1 MSLDRFETALIL
13 PADIIRVPRYIYV
26 HELVPRG
33 DRGFCAFPADSFSP
47 DLLVLRSFPRLT
59 ISTFGTST
67 ARSAPL
73 NSTAHIKLG
82 RTVKPVAR
90 LSQWRANCPSR
101 EPIVRFVFP
110 RPAGSPT
117 RVGSSM
123 HFSAQGTK
131 NHHRW
136 ERLCLIELAGRAI
149 PMADEK
155 CADCGARH
163 VECFRIDRSAV
174 SEVGGGRWDVVQV
187 VEKWERWCRDVLG

>member
-1 MSLDRFETALIL
+1 M
-13 PADIIRVPRYIYV
+13 PRYIYV

-33 DRGFCAFPADSFSP
+33 DRGFCAFSVKGLSRGHLFS
-47 DLLVLRSFPRLT
+47 RLT
-59 ISTFGTST
+59 PSLTSST
-67 ARSAPL
+67 ARPAPL
-73 NSTAHIKLG
+73 DSTAHIKLG

-110 RPAGSPT
+110 RPAGSST

-123 HFSAQGTK
+123 HFAAQGTK

-174 SEVGGGRWDVVQV
+174 SEVGGGSWDVLQV

>member
-1 MSLDRFETALIL
+1 MLVDRFCTVLML
-13 PADIIRVPRYIYV
+13 SADIRVHRYIYV

-33 DRGFCAFPADSFSP
+33 GRDFGAYPVGGFSP
-47 DLLVLRSFPRLT
+47 DLLVSRSFPRLK
-59 ISTFGTST
+59 ISALTPPT

-73 NSTAHIKLG
+73 DSTAHIKLG
-82 RTVKPVAR
+82 RTLKPVAR

-110 RPAGSPT
+110 RATQHGP
-117 RVGSSM
+117 M
-123 HFSAQGTK
+123 HFAARGTW

-136 ERLCLIELAGRAI
+136 ERLCLVELAGRAI
-149 PMADEK
+149 PAADEK

-163 VECFRIDRSAV
+163 VECFRVDRRAV
-174 SEVGGGRWDVVQV
+174 SEVGGGAWDVVQV